1 MISHYYGRFHSRDSN
16 NIFQCIIGRSILYW
30 PCFLDGKRF
39 QSIRWRGIKW
49 HGYYCYKNCLEL
61 NFHFMTGNEK
71 RGRWPQTL
79 GDFVHHVC
87 DKVYK
92 ASQTLRSAN
101 GYFYWH
107 YGQSFWIDLG
117 NIWEQLVLLVAAH
130 QSIPDISSGLSE
142 NSPWKLSVL
151 SSYYCYYQ
159 SRKSFPDFSNS
170 STKNHDFEGKM
181 AFLTK
186 IYLFEF
192 TTNNWFTT
200 PELRLSSKSL

>member
-1 MISHYYGRFHSRDSN
+1 MISHYYSRYHSRDSN

-49 HGYYCYKNCLEL
+49 HGYYYYKNCLEL

-151 SSYYCYYQ
+151 SRNTVITKVGKVSQIFRTLPQKKSWFWGENGLFDKNLLIRIYY
-159 SRKSFPDFSNS
+159 K
-170 STKNHDFEGKM
+170 
-181 AFLTK
+181 
-186 IYLFEF
+186 
-192 TTNNWFTT
+192 
-200 PELRLSSKSL
+200 

>member
-39 QSIRWRGIKW
+39 ESIRWRGIKW
-49 HGYYCYKNCLEL
+49 HGYYYYIDCLEL

-107 YGQSFWIDLG
+107 YGQIFWIDLG
-117 NIWEQLVLLVAAH
+117 NIWEQLVLLVAH
-130 QSIPDISSGLSE
+130 QSNPDISNGVSEELSLE
-142 NSPWKLSVL
+142 TFRSLQLLPEWGKFPRFFELS
-151 SSYYCYYQ
+151 
-159 SRKSFPDFSNS
+159 D
-170 STKNHDFEGKM
+170 
-181 AFLTK
+181 
-186 IYLFEF
+186 
-192 TTNNWFTT
+192 
-200 PELRLSSKSL
+200 